1 MNLWRLFKKDPASAL
16 PPAGAAPSNGS
27 VPVSEGQV
35 HPLADAVKTAVQHH
49 TAGRF
54 SEAEAIY
61 GQILAVD
68 VNNFDALHLLG
79 VLMNQMGHRARAVEL
94 ISLAIAVDPSDPT
107 AHYNLGIVYSAAN
120 RIEEAIGHYQKAL
133 AFKPD
138 YLDARFN
145 LGNVFQGLGRL
156 DEALASY
163 KMVMSLNPAFADA
176 HNSAGIVHGARG
188 QWNEA
193 ILSFQRALSIKPDFA
208 DAYSNLGKALIG
220 QGRLEE
226 ALDCCRKALSLNPNL
241 IDAHFNLGNALKEQG
256 KLDEA
261 LASYQSALSLDP
273 NFTDAHNNAGVV
285 YSEKGR
291 LEEAILSF
299 QRALSNKS
307 DSAATHYNLGHA
319 LSMQG
324 NLAEALLCYRKALS
338 LMPEYAEARWAHTM
352 AQIPLVYE
360 VDDDLQHF
368 RSAFSR
374 ELAEL
379 ANWFAADS
387 KRMVNGFKAVGTH
400 QPFYLAYQE
409 ENNRDFLS
417 RYGDLCTR
425 LMRAWQ
431 EGPGL
436 AASAALNRPKIA
448 LGIVSANFCTHSVW
462 NAIIKGLL
470 LQLDRTRFELHLFSV
485 GGVQDQE
492 TAFAK
497 AQASHFEQGKKDL
510 HEWAQ
515 VIRGSQLDVLIYPEI
530 GMDMMTAKLASLR
543 LAPIQA
549 MTWGHPQTSGLPT
562 IDYFLSA
569 EDFEPAN
576 TLGEQSAQ
584 EHYAEQLV
592 ALPHLGCCYPPLPV
606 TAVDPNLAGVDIHL
620 DVPLL
625 LCPGAPFKYL
635 PQHDSILV
643 EIARRLEQC
652 QIIFV
657 VGTRLE
663 YLSAKLH
670 HRLDQVFTQAG
681 LDIGKY
687 VVFIPWQQR
696 PEFYGLMKQVDVF
709 LDTIGFSGFNTAM
722 QAVECGLPI
731 VALDGRFM
739 RGRLGSG
746 ILKRMG
752 LAELVAQS
760 EQDYINLA
768 VKLARDADYRRHIRG
783 RIEANRHVL
792 FNDAAPIR
800 GLEDFLVK
808 VTGRKV

>member
-1 MNLWRLFKKDPASAL
+1 MTLWRVFKKDRASAL
-16 PPAGAAPSNGS
+16 PLAGAAASNGA
-27 VPVSEGQV
+27 VPVSEGEDR
-35 HPLADAVKTAVQHH
+35 PLADAIMTAVEHH

-61 GQILAVD
+61 GQVLAVD
-68 VNNFDALHLLG
+68 ANNFDALHLLG
-79 VLMNQMGHRARAVEL
+79 ALMNQMGQGARAVEL

-107 AHYNLGIVYSAAN
+107 AHFNLGIVYSAAN
-120 RIEEAIGHYQKAL
+120 RIEEAISHYQKAL
-133 AFKPD
+133 AIQPD

-145 LGNVFQGLGRL
+145 LGNAFQGLGRL
-156 DEALASY
+156 DEALACY

-176 HNSAGIVHGARG
+176 HNSAGIVHGSRG

-208 DAYSNLGKALIG
+208 AAYGNLGKALIG
-220 QGRLEE
+220 QGRLDE

-261 LASYQSALSLDP
+261 LASYQSALSLNPD
-273 NFTDAHNNAGVV
+273 FADAHNNAGVV

-291 LEEAILSF
+291 LEEAVLSF

-307 DSAATHYNLGHA
+307 DSATTHYNLGHA

-360 VDDDLQHF
+360 ADADAQHS
-368 RSAFSR
+368 RSEFSR

-379 ANWFAADS
+379 TSWFAADS
-387 KRMVNGFKAVGTH
+387 NRMANGFKAVGTH

-409 ENNRDFLS
+409 ENNRDLLA

-425 LMRAWQ
+425 ILRAWQ
-431 EGPGL
+431 EGPRL
-436 AASAALNRPKIA
+436 AAPVVLDRPKKT

-492 TAFAK
+492 TDFAK
-497 AQASHFEQGKKDL
+497 SQATHFEQGGKDL
-510 HEWAQ
+510 REWVQ

-530 GMDMMTAKLASLR
+530 GMDAMTTKLASLR
-543 LAPIQA
+543 LAPVQV

-576 TLGEQSAQ
+576 AQGQQSAQ
-584 EHYAEQLV
+584 EHYTEQLV

-606 TAVDPNLAGVDIHL
+606 IAAKPNFAGVDIQL
-620 DVPLL
+620 DSPLL

-635 PQHDSILV
+635 PQHDWMLV

-663 YLSAKLH
+663 HLSAKLRE
-670 HRLDQVFTQAG
+670 RLDLVFTRAG
-681 LDIGKY
+681 LDFSKY

-696 PEFYGLMKQVDVF
+696 PEFYGLMKQADVF

-722 QAVECGLPI
+722 QAIECGLPI
-731 VALDGRFM
+731 VTLDGRFM

-760 EQDYINLA
+760 EPDYINLA

-783 RIEANRHVL
+783 RIDANRHVL

-800 GLEDFLVK
+800 GLEDFLVN
-808 VTGRKV
+808 VTRRKV